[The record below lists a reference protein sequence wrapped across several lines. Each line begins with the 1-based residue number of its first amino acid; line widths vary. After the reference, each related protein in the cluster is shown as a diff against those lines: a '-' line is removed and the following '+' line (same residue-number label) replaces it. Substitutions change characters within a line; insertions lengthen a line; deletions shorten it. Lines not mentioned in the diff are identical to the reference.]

1 MIIQIIVILNEA
13 LRGEREC
20 HINELYEAGFITYL
34 LMLQRERHVCINSAL
49 AGPSGFLYTHT
60 HAHAYTCSQNYI
72 FVLCL
77 VWADLT
83 DLNHPLLERH
93 IQSYEVPSTSVTPNP
108 F

>member
-1 MIIQIIVILNEA
+1 MIIQIIVILMKHWEERGSAILMSYMKQA
-13 LRGEREC
+13 LLNICWCCKG
-20 HINELYEAGFITYL
+20 
-34 LMLQRERHVCINSAL
+34 
-49 AGPSGFLYTHT
+49 SGMCVLIQHWLVPVGSCTHT